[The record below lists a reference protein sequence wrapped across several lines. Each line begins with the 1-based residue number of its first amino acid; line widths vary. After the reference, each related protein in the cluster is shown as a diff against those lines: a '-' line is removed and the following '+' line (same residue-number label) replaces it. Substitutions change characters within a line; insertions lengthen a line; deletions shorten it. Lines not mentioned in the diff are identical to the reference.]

1 MMRYIEHGEVT
12 AESPV
17 VIVLHWMTGTS
28 EVMDFLFDGM
38 QTPAKLYYLQAEY
51 PSGHE
56 AGGYSWFPQGMAFYD
71 LIDEEQALLIRQEA
85 AKLAD
90 VIRELK
96 ATGKVIVTGMS
107 QGGDLAL
114 HLAVYHSD
122 VIDLAIP
129 CAGRLSAVMRPDD
142 VSDSSVVIR
151 MQQGEVDAIVSVESA
166 REARNWLKG
175 KGFDVDL
182 DTYPD
187 VGHDFSAEMIACIQ
201 GLVAS

>member
-1 MMRYIEHGEVT
+1 
-12 AESPV
+12 
-17 VIVLHWMTGTS
+17 MTGTS

-38 QTPAKLYYLQAEY
+38 QTPAKLYYPQAKY

-71 LIDEEQALLIRQEA
+71 LADEEQALLIRQEA
-85 AKLAD
+85 AKLAN
-90 VIRELK
+90 VIRELQ
-96 ATGKVIVTGMS
+96 ATGKVIITGMS

-114 HLAVYHSD
+114 HLAVYHPD

-187 VGHDFSAEMIACIQ
+187 VGHDFSAEMIARIQ